1 MMSFGKIRETVL
13 VTGATSGIGKAVAG
27 AALDAGLKV
36 AIIGRRPAALEETI
50 AELGEGR
57 AERIAS
63 LVCDVPDEAA
73 VEAAVAEASERLGP
87 PGGLVT
93 SAAIDRG
100 GLVHELK
107 LDHFDEVLATNLRGT
122 LLFCRACLPAM
133 IEAGAG
139 SIVCVSSP
147 LGLVATAGGSGAYS
161 ASKAGINALV
171 RSIALDYAGRGIRAN
186 ALLPGPTETKLMW
199 ANVPEAEIA
208 ETRATISREVP
219 LGRLAEPAEI
229 GHAAL
234 WLLSD
239 QASYITGASIPCD
252 GGVLAKASVTV

>member
-1 MMSFGKIRETVL
+1 MMSYQAIRRTVL
-13 VTGATSGIGKAVAG
+13 VTGATSGIGRAVVSGALDEG
-27 AALDAGLKV
+27 LRVAILGRRQEALDETAAALGH
-36 AIIGRRPAALEETI
+36 GRED
-50 AELGEGR
+50 
-57 AERIAS
+57 RIAAI
-63 LVCDVPDEAA
+63 LCDVSDENQVDAA
-73 VEAAVAEASERLGP
+73 IDAVSERLGP
-87 PGGLVT
+87 PLGLVT

-100 GLVHELK
+100 GLLHELAPE
-107 LDHFDEVLATNLRGT
+107 HFDEVIATNLRGT
-122 LLFCRACLPAM
+122 FLLCRACLPAM
-133 IEAGAG
+133 MEAGAG

-171 RSIALDYAGRGIRAN
+171 RSLALDYAARGIRAN

-199 ANVPEAEIA
+199 ANVAESEVA
-208 ETRATISREVP
+208 DMRATIDREVP

-229 GHAAL
+229 AHPAL

-239 QASYITGASIPCD
+239 GASYITGAAIPCD